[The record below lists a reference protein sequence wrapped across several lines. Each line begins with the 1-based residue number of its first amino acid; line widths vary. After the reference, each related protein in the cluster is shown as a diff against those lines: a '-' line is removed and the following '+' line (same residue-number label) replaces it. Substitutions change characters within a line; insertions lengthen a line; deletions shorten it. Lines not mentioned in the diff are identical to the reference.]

1 MKMIKKE
8 LKNIMSMSVAERKK
22 KECKCKTN
30 LLQLAAEGK
39 TKTMREFER
48 YDKE

>member
-1 MKMIKKE
+1 MA
-8 LKNIMSMSVAERKK
+8 VAERKK
-22 KECKCKTN
+22 KECRCKTY
-30 LLQLAAEGK
+30 LLQLAEGK